1 MPKRLLCCIFLVLMC
16 VSGCDDAPKPK
27 IGISFGVGE
36 AKRWPAE
43 KGYMEERAQELGM
56 EVETRFNKADAPKTQ
71 MQDCFELIDS
81 GISVLILIP
90 RDARKANE
98 ILAYAKKKNVKV
110 ISYARA
116 VMGEDIDFF
125 VGYDTYRIGQSLGLH
140 LTEKTYKGNLAIL
153 KGDKNDFNSPLLY
166 DGAMISIRPLV
177 ERGAIHMILDEYVNG
192 WSVDLAKRM
201 LTDAIIKNDYKIDA
215 VFAHN
220 DIFAGAAA
228 EVVKELDIKNPVI
241 ITGMDAETPALK
253 RLLEGTQDATVYMDL
268 KSMAYTAVNE
278 AYNMATKKKPNVNSE
293 FDNESKFK
301 IDAFLI
307 NGKLITR
314 ENIDRVLIAP
324 GHFTHEQIYGN

>member
-1 MPKRLLCCIFLVLMC
+1 MPKRLLCCIFLVLMY
-16 VSGCDDAPKPK
+16 VSGCDDAQKPK

-56 EVETRFNKADAPKTQ
+56 EVETRFNKADAPKNQ

-98 ILAYAKKKNVKV
+98 ILAYAKKKNVKA

-177 ERGAIHMILDEYVNG
+177 ERGLSI
-192 WSVDLAKRM
+192 
-201 LTDAIIKNDYKIDA
+201 
-215 VFAHN
+215 
-220 DIFAGAAA
+220 
-228 EVVKELDIKNPVI
+228 
-241 ITGMDAETPALK
+241 
-253 RLLEGTQDATVYMDL
+253 
-268 KSMAYTAVNE
+268 
-278 AYNMATKKKPNVNSE
+278 
-293 FDNESKFK
+293 
-301 IDAFLI
+301 
-307 NGKLITR
+307 
-314 ENIDRVLIAP
+314 
-324 GHFTHEQIYGN
+324 

>member
-43 KGYMEERAQELGM
+43 
-56 EVETRFNKADAPKTQ
+56 
-71 MQDCFELIDS
+71 
-81 GISVLILIP
+81 
-90 RDARKANE
+90 
-98 ILAYAKKKNVKV
+98 
-110 ISYARA
+110 
-116 VMGEDIDFF
+116 
-125 VGYDTYRIGQSLGLH
+125 
-140 LTEKTYKGNLAIL
+140 
-153 KGDKNDFNSPLLY
+153 
-166 DGAMISIRPLV
+166 
-177 ERGAIHMILDEYVNG
+177 
-192 WSVDLAKRM
+192 
-201 LTDAIIKNDYKIDA
+201 
-215 VFAHN
+215 
-220 DIFAGAAA
+220 
-228 EVVKELDIKNPVI
+228 
-241 ITGMDAETPALK
+241 
-253 RLLEGTQDATVYMDL
+253 QDATVYMDL

>member
-1 MPKRLLCCIFLVLMC
+1 MPKRLLCCIFWVLMC

-220 DIFAGAAA
+220 DIFAGGRQGAWHQESGDHHGDGRRNSRAQ
-228 EVVKELDIKNPVI
+228 
-241 ITGMDAETPALK
+241 ETAQGNAG
-253 RLLEGTQDATVYMDL
+253 RH
-268 KSMAYTAVNE
+268 
-278 AYNMATKKKPNVNSE
+278 
-293 FDNESKFK
+293 
-301 IDAFLI
+301 
-307 NGKLITR
+307 
-314 ENIDRVLIAP
+314 RVHGP
-324 GHFTHEQIYGN
+324 

>member
-1 MPKRLLCCIFLVLMC
+1 MRRLDRC
-16 VSGCDDAPKPK
+16 
-27 IGISFGVGE
+27 
-36 AKRWPAE
+36 
-43 KGYMEERAQELGM
+43 EEY
-56 EVETRFNKADAPKTQ
+56 
-71 MQDCFELIDS
+71 
-81 GISVLILIP
+81 LIP

-177 ERGAIHMILDEYVNG
+177 ERGAIH
-192 WSVDLAKRM
+192 
-201 LTDAIIKNDYKIDA
+201 KNDYKIDA

-228 EVVKELDIKNPVI
+228 EVVKELGIKNPVI
-241 ITGMDAETPALK
+241 ITGMDAEIPALK

>member
-81 GISVLILIP
+81 GISVLIIIP

-125 VGYDTYRIGQSLGLH
+125 VGDDTYRIGQSLGLH

-177 ERGAIHMILDEYVNG
+177 ERGLSI
-192 WSVDLAKRM
+192 
-201 LTDAIIKNDYKIDA
+201 
-215 VFAHN
+215 
-220 DIFAGAAA
+220 
-228 EVVKELDIKNPVI
+228 
-241 ITGMDAETPALK
+241 
-253 RLLEGTQDATVYMDL
+253 
-268 KSMAYTAVNE
+268 
-278 AYNMATKKKPNVNSE
+278 
-293 FDNESKFK
+293 
-301 IDAFLI
+301 
-307 NGKLITR
+307 
-314 ENIDRVLIAP
+314 
-324 GHFTHEQIYGN
+324 

>member
-1 MPKRLLCCIFLVLMC
+1 
-16 VSGCDDAPKPK
+16 
-27 IGISFGVGE
+27 
-36 AKRWPAE
+36 
-43 KGYMEERAQELGM
+43 
-56 EVETRFNKADAPKTQ
+56 
-71 MQDCFELIDS
+71 
-81 GISVLILIP
+81 
-90 RDARKANE
+90 
-98 ILAYAKKKNVKV
+98 
-110 ISYARA
+110 
-116 VMGEDIDFF
+116 
-125 VGYDTYRIGQSLGLH
+125 
-140 LTEKTYKGNLAIL
+140 
-153 KGDKNDFNSPLLY
+153 
-166 DGAMISIRPLV
+166 
-177 ERGAIHMILDEYVNG
+177 MILDEYVNG

-201 LTDAIIKNDYKIDA
+201 LIDAIIKNDCKIDA

-228 EVVKELDIKNPVI
+228 EVKELGIKNPVI

-278 AYNMATKKKPNVNSE
+278 AYNMATKKKPNVN
-293 FDNESKFK
+293 ESKFK